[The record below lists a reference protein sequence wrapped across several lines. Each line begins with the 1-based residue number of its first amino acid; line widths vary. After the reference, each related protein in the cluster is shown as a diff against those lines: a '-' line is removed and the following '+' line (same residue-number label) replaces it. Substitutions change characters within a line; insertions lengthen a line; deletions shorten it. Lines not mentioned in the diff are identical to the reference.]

1 MQNNDWRIYGRK
13 FILFR
18 VVIKTSQLLHGN
30 CTRIDKIKN
39 QGNECP
45 IYVVSRKM
53 YMLNKLT
60 WKLEHWLNKFV
71 ICMNTTKKATY
82 SSGFFLVEAPRIFYS
97 FNTNYQDLGKGE
109 VIMGDP
115 SSPLIYRESLY
126 VLITTLT
133 GKNYVSKKPRTQRN
147 KISVLKE
154 FSISNS
160 IQEAKARV
168 RVQQDEIS
176 NF

>member
-18 VVIKTSQLLHGN
+18 VVKTSQLLRGN
-30 CTRIDKIKN
+30 CTRMEKIKN

-60 WKLEHWLNKFV
+60 WKLEHWLHKFV
-71 ICMNTTKKATY
+71 ICMNSTKKLPIAAFFFQGPLQVQFFCSESTRG
-82 SSGFFLVEAPRIFYS
+82 SSIASIPI
-97 FNTNYQDLGKGE
+97 YQDLGKGE

-133 GKNYVSKKPRTQRN
+133 GKNYVSKKPEHR
-147 KISVLKE
+147 
-154 FSISNS
+154 
-160 IQEAKARV
+160 
-168 RVQQDEIS
+168 EIK
-176 NF
+176 